1 MIYVAGFLGF
11 IVGFFIGLALLMFLL
26 SNVKKD
32 DLLNDPY
39 IKWKYG
45 IINWSCAFLGAY
57 GGVFIYERYFL

>member
-11 IVGFFIGLALLMFLL
+11 IAGFFMGLALLMFLL
-26 SNVKKD
+26 NNVKKE

-45 IINWSCAFLGAY
+45 LINWCVAFLGAY
-57 GGVFIYERYFL
+57 AGVAIYERYFL